1 MRTAQPI
8 CAYCE
13 RASID
18 GLTHVRCQKKLGLD
32 GLISIWEY
40 EGVIRKAILALKYK
54 YATEIGQLLR
64 NLMVEQF
71 QKDCTTPCA
80 NFKYQIS
87 NLGTLAPI
95 PLHWHRQNVRGFNQ
109 SIEIGKS
116 ISEAMNWK
124 FLPDLLIKKESTVS
138 QVELK
143 GDARRQNL
151 KGVFALNPNCVLGTV
166 YSVLLFDDVFTTG
179 STLREA
185 AKVLKRAGVEK
196 VWGLTIAR

>member
-87 NLGTLAPI
+87 NLETLAPI